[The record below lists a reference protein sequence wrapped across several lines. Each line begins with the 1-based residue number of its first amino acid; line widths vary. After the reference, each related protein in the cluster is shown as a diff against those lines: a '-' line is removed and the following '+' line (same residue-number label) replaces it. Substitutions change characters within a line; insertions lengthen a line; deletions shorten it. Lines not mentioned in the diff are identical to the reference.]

1 MIFILNLYL
10 RLARRWKSES
20 DARVITIQCEQ
31 YGVTVHLFIG
41 TGHSPNK
48 ITFVS
53 LTFTV
58 DRKANY
64 QELGSLFFFKLVS
77 SFTIVI
83 MLSQGP
89 LAIASALV
97 HPSFKP
103 HLHFTHTIISRPK
116 TSCNSL
122 LY

>member
-64 QELGSLFFFKLVS
+64 
-77 SFTIVI
+77 
-83 MLSQGP
+83 
-89 LAIASALV
+89 
-97 HPSFKP
+97 
-103 HLHFTHTIISRPK
+103 
-116 TSCNSL
+116 
-122 LY
+122 